1 MELTN
6 EQLLGLHRWMLE
18 GRMFE
23 LSICKIKGNYHPA
36 VGEEAVIVGTFYN
49 LRNEDVA
56 APHFRGSII
65 VPYMRGAPLRR
76 LYAGIIGK
84 DTNYNHGRWRG
95 DIWGP
100 VELNVIGM
108 FSGLLGSNL
117 SLATGAA
124 LAAKLRKQDT
134 VAVVT
139 FGDGTSN
146 TGVWHES
153 VNMAAVLNLPV
164 VFVCQNNQY
173 AVSTPACRGLGCRSV
188 ADRAPGYG
196 IPGVEVDGND
206 IVAVHSAVQEAVA
219 RARQGEG
226 PTLIEALTYRVL
238 GHWVA
243 DPADYR
249 SNEEVEEWKQKDPI
263 ERMQKDLMAK
273 GLLTQDEIDAMTARM
288 EKHIETEM
296 KTAEED
302 PWPGEEHLGLDDVFA
317 PAAGGGIDR

>member
-1 MELTN
+1 MEVTD
-6 EQLLGLHRWMLE
+6 EQLLELHRWMLE

-36 VGEEAVIVGTFYN
+36 VGEEAVIIGTFYN
-49 LRNEDVA
+49 LRDEDIAV
-56 APHFRGSII
+56 PHFRGSII
-65 VPYMRGAPLRR
+65 IPYMRGAPIRR
-76 LYAGIIGK
+76 LYAGIMGK

-100 VELNVIGM
+100 VELNIIGM
-108 FSGLLGSNL
+108 FSGILGSNIA
-117 SLATGAA
+117 LASGAA
-124 LAAKLRKQDT
+124 MAAKMKNEDN

-146 TGVWHES
+146 TGMCHEAI
-153 VNMAAVLNLPV
+153 NMASVLKFPV

-173 AVSTPACRGLGCRSV
+173 AVSTPACRGLGCQSV
-188 ADRAPGYG
+188 ADRAIGYG
-196 IPGVEVDGND
+196 IAGVKVDGND
-206 IVAVHSAVQEAVA
+206 VVAVHLAVQEAVA
-219 RARQGEG
+219 RARSGEG

-249 SNEEVEEWKQKDPI
+249 SEEEVNEWKKKDPI
-263 ERMQKDLMAK
+263 EHLQKDLIGK
-273 GLLTQDEIDAMTARM
+273 GLLTEADIEEMTTKM
-288 EKHIETEM
+288 EKKIADEM

-302 PWPGEEHLGLDDVFA
+302 PWPGEEHLGIDDVFA
-317 PAAGGGIDR
+317 PAG